1 MGVCLWCG
9 AIWMG
14 GGDLS
19 NDDSGYR
26 QGSSVPRQG
35 LEAAVDDGI
44 PAVGRKE

>member
-1 MGVCLWCG
+1 MFICGVEQFGWG
-9 AIWMG
+9 RG
-14 GGDLS
+14 LS

-35 LEAAVDDGI
+35 LEAAVDDCN